1 MKKRERLRS
10 ARLSLVGS
18 QHGAAAVELALLLP
32 ILIILIFGAIE
43 FGVLM
48 YDQQVLTNAS
58 REGARAGIV
67 QKDTPVTVAEIQQIV
82 SNYASG
88 RLITFGSGGT
98 APETDV
104 SPGTGDFG
112 SDVTVTATYGYEF
125 FVLGSLIPGFD
136 GQRLMTAHTTMRHE

>member
-18 QHGAAAVELALLLP
+18 QNGAAAVEMALLLP

-43 FGVLM
+43 FGVFM

-67 QKDTPVTVAEIQQIV
+67 QQSPSVTVGEIQQIV
-82 SNYASG
+82 SDYASG

-98 APETDV
+98 VPSTVV
-104 SPGTGDFG
+104 SAGTGDFG
-112 SDVTVTATYGYEF
+112 SPVTVTATYDYEF
-125 FVLGSLIPGFD
+125 FVTGNLIPGFD
-136 GQRLMTAHTTMRHE
+136 GQRLMTAQTTMIHE